1 MKKTLHSML
10 FTMAAGFFV
19 FCGSAATAQDPAESA
34 LEPVRAA
41 MEQQDYRRAAREASQ
56 LARRSGNSVVAEQAR
71 QLSISANLA
80 LRNAGH
86 KVSDRCHAF
95 LDKHAGRLLILT
107 DEDTYYRSFELK
119 CGADFTVPS
128 GEFQVGA
135 KLGYPNLELN
145 GVLYK
150 RGAAGNTLGSR
161 WIELRPPEGSPVTG
175 LHGEAPLAPDEE
187 QLFFRLKNSDIN
199 EIFLLL
205 SEGSRVSIK

>member
-19 FCGSAATAQDPAESA
+19 FCGFTAVAQDPAESA
-34 LEPVRAA
+34 LEPARTA
-41 MEQQDYRRAAREASQ
+41 MELQDYRTAAREASKVS
-56 LARRSGNSVVAEQAR
+56 RISGSSAVAEQAR

-80 LRNAGH
+80 LRNAGQ
-86 KVSDRCHAF
+86 KVSDRFHAL
-95 LDKHAGRLLILT
+95 LDKHTGRLLILT
-107 DEDTYYRSFELK
+107 DEDTYYRSFEFK

-128 GEFQVGA
+128 GEFLVGA

-150 RGAAGNTLGSR
+150 RGTAGNTLGSR
-161 WIELRPPEGSPVTG
+161 WIELRTPEGIPVAG